1 MLEENGQLLED
12 KKVMV
17 EALQIMKTGDYKAPE
32 SRMSTE
38 VVSGTVISLLP
49 IQVHMY
55 MSMVIKHS
63 NFICGYTHC
72 IMYMYT

>member
-1 MLEENGQLLED
+1 MLEENGHLLED

-38 VVSGTVISLLP
+38 AVSGNL
-49 IQVHMY
+49 Y
-55 MSMVIKHS
+55 
-63 NFICGYTHC
+63 
-72 IMYMYT
+72 

>member
-38 VVSGTVISLLP
+38 AVSG
-49 IQVHMY
+49 
-55 MSMVIKHS
+55 
-63 NFICGYTHC
+63 NFFITYTGVKVPS
-72 IMYMYT
+72 